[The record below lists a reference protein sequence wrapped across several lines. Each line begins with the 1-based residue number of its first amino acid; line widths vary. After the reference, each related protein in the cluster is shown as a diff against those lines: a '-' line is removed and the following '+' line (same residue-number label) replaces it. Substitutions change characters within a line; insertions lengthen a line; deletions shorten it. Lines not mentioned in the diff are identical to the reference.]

1 MAPTVRSAQGPAAK
15 CVRSLT
21 PKKPYD
27 RPREQAEEQIEGLAA
42 LFLESRRL
50 GLHILVT
57 EQLMHSSLTK
67 AQAKVLHSARFP
79 LVSPVLCT
87 MDSVSVAPSR
97 LSAVAISLL
106 LCAQAVCQP
115 SLLILVHSA
124 PALSSAR
131 PSPQPQLCWSSQRPQ
146 PLFVCLQEKV
156 EALTVHPMIVE
167 VLQPPRTRTRMGT
180 WLLAAELLLEELAP
194 NDLSASLHMVL
205 PAAPVFCRSSCPS

>member
-1 MAPTVRSAQGPAAK
+1 M
-15 CVRSLT
+15 RSLT

-27 RPREQAEEQIEGLAA
+27 RPREQAEDQIEGLAA

-115 SLLILVHSA
+115 SLLILGHST
-124 PALSSAR
+124 PAISSAK
-131 PSPQPQLCWSSQRPQ
+131 PQLCWSSQRPQ

-205 PAAPVFCRSSCPS
+205 PAAPVFCRSSRPS